1 MPLAGHDL
9 AECRWSSAGKISTPM
24 PLAGHDMIVPAG
36 CCEELVISTPMPL
49 AGHDNTIRHMTDSQK
64 ISTPMPLAGHDRI
77 QKSLP
82 THYLHFYSHAPRGA

>member
-49 AGHDNTIRHMTDSQK
+49 AGHDRLEAEDMYADARN
-64 ISTPMPLAGHDRI
+64 
-77 QKSLP
+77 
-82 THYLHFYSHAPRGA
+82 FYSHAPRGA